1 MIVLRGLIY
10 ESRSFG
16 QDYSLSLNSL
26 KRVTLLVSLCAIRA
40 HHHELGMCPAG
51 QAVRRVSKRVL
62 LMVFLCM

>member
-16 QDYSLSLNSL
+16 QDYSLSL

-62 LMVFLCM
+62 LMVFLCI